1 MEVPATMRFSG
12 HVVAM
17 PFPGR
22 GLVTPML
29 RLCKLIA
36 ASSTSQGHDGGAL
49 LITIVV
55 TQEWL
60 GYIGSEPK
68 PENIRFA
75 TIPNFLPHHTQIA
88 ADSPAFSQAAMTNIE
103 APFDNLLDQLNP
115 PVTAIIGDVELQ
127 FPVAVARRRNIPVAL
142 LWTMSASF
150 YYMLHQLES
159 LARNRDFIVDLLEH
173 MPGIS
178 STQLADLRNV
188 VHENDLKFLQLK
200 LKCISTVPKADCL
213 ILSTIQELET
223 EAIDSLKV
231 VFPFPIYPISFPY
244 FKPETGHLEVNN
256 DYNIDYLNWLD
267 SQPALS
273 VLYISFGSF
282 LSVSSAQMNE
292 IVSALNT
299 SGVGY
304 FWVAR
309 EETSW
314 LKEKCGDK
322 GLVVPWCDQLKVLS
336 HPSVGGFWSHCGW
349 NSTMESVFAGLFAGV
364 PFLTFPLAMDQPLI
378 SKLIVEDWKVGWR
391 VKKEDKLDTLVG
403 RDEIVVLLRKFMQLD
418 SDVGRDMRKRAK
430 EFQHICQLTI
440 AKDGSS
446 ETNIKAFLKNIIQG
460 AVPQGSNR
468 PQVQVGI
475 ENLS

>member
-1 MEVPATMRFSG
+1 MEVPTTMRFSG

-17 PFPGR
+17 PYPGR
-22 GLVTPML
+22 GHVTPML

-36 ASSTSQGHDGGAL
+36 ASSTSQGHDDGAL

-68 PENIRFA
+68 PDNIRFA
-75 TIPNFLPHHTQIA
+75 TIPNVVPHRTQIA
-88 ADSPAFSQAAMTNIE
+88 ADFPAFFQAAITNIE
-103 APFDNLLDQLNP
+103 APFDNLLDQLQP

-159 LARNRDFIVDLLEH
+159 LARNRGFKVHLLDDDEEH
-173 MPGIS
+173 IPGIS
-178 STQLADLRNV
+178 SAQLSDLRTV
-188 VHENDLKFLQLK
+188 LHENDMRFLQPEM
-200 LKCISTVPKADCL
+200 KCISTVPKADCL
-213 ILSTIQELET
+213 ILSTIQELEV
-223 EAIDSLKV
+223 EAIYSLKNV
-231 VFPFPIYPISFPY
+231 LPFPIYPISFPY
-244 FKPETGHLEVNN
+244 FKPETGHSEVNN
-256 DYNIDYLNWLD
+256 DDNLDYLNWLD
-267 SQPALS
+267 SQPARS

-309 EETSW
+309 GEASW
-314 LKEKCGDK
+314 LKEKCGDR

-349 NSTMESVFAGLFAGV
+349 NSTTEAVFAGI
-364 PFLTFPLAMDQPLI
+364 PMLTFPLFFDQVPNRRKILEEWKNGWELKR
-378 SKLIVEDWKVGWR
+378 SKLGSEELI
-391 VKKEDKLDTLVG
+391 TQA
-403 RDEIVVLLRKFMQLD
+403 EILEVVSKFMDLG
-418 SDVGRDMRKRAK
+418 SGNGKEIRDRALELK
-430 EFQHICQLTI
+430 GICDR
-440 AKDGSS
+440 AVAEGGSS
-446 ETNIKAFLKNIIQG
+446 NMNLNAFIQDFLCFPRSLSG
-460 AVPQGSNR
+460 GGDLVP
-468 PQVQVGI
+468 
-475 ENLS
+475 